1 MWFDESRE
9 IKLIELGNNSFN
21 KSVRIRLENITR
33 LKQMLMLDENNYCWQ
48 MGGYIVHDIAGCL
61 NIIYKCFVKCEVI
74 YE

>member
-9 IKLIELGNNSFN
+9 IKLIELGNNGFN

-61 NIIYKCFVKCEVI
+61 NIIYKCFVKWEVI

>member
-9 IKLIELGNNSFN
+9 IKLIELGKNGFN
-21 KSVRIRLENITR
+21 KSVRVRVENIAR
-33 LKQMLMLDENNYCWQ
+33 LKQMLILDENNYCWQ

>member
-9 IKLIELGNNSFN
+9 IKLIELGDNGFN
-21 KSVRIRLENITR
+21 KSVRIRVENIQR
-33 LKQMLMLDENNYCWQ
+33 LKQLLILDENNYCWQ
-48 MGGYIVHDIAGCL
+48 MDGYIVGCL

>member
-9 IKLIELGNNSFN
+9 IKLIELGKNGFN
-21 KSVRIRLENITR
+21 KAVRIRVENITR
-33 LKQMLMLDENNYCWQ
+33 LKQMLILDENNYCWV

-61 NIIYKCFVKCEVI
+61 NIIYKSFVKCEVI

>member
-1 MWFDESRE
+1 MKQYALFF
-9 IKLIELGNNSFN
+9 IKQNERFVVKLYEP
-21 KSVRIRLENITR
+21 ENITR

>member
-9 IKLIELGNNSFN
+9 IKLIELGINGFN
-21 KSVRIRLENITR
+21 KAVRIRVENIKR
-33 LKQMLMLDENNYCWQ
+33 LKQLLLLDENNYCGQ
-48 MGGYIVHDIAGCL
+48 MGGYIVHDIVGCL

>member
-9 IKLIELGNNSFN
+9 IKLIELGDNGFN
-21 KSVRIRLENITR
+21 KSVRIKVENIQR
-33 LKQMLMLDENNYCWQ
+33 LKQLLILDENNYCWQ
-48 MGGYIVHDIAGCL
+48 MDGNIVVDIKRCL

>member
-1 MWFDESRE
+1 
-9 IKLIELGNNSFN
+9 LNLGNNGFN
-21 KSVRIRLENITR
+21 KVVRIRVENIAR
-33 LKQMLMLDENNYCWQ
+33 LKQLLILDENNYCWQ

>member
-9 IKLIELGNNSFN
+9 IKLIELGDNGLN
-21 KSVRIRLENITR
+21 KSVRIRVENIQR
-33 LKQMLMLDENNYCWQ
+33 LKQLLILDENNYCWQ
-48 MGGYIVHDIAGCL
+48 MDGYIVVDIKRCL

>member
-9 IKLIELGNNSFN
+9 IKLIELCNNGFN
-21 KSVRIRLENITR
+21 KSVRIRVENIQR
-33 LKQMLMLDENNYCWQ
+33 LKQLLILDENNYCWQ

>member
-9 IKLIELGNNSFN
+9 IKLIELGKNGFN
-21 KSVRIRLENITR
+21 KAVKIRVENIAR
-33 LKQMLMLDENNYCWQ
+33 LKQMLILDENNYCWQ